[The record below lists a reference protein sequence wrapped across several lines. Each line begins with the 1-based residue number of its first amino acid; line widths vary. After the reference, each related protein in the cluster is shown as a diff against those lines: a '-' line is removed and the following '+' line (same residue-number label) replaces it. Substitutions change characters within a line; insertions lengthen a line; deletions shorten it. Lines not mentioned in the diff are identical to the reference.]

1 MVTIQQLTGR
11 AKCIVLKKKFT
22 QKSKLLWKLNAI
34 GRCGAP
40 GVLYAL
46 RLLLWNRED

>member
-1 MVTIQQLTGR
+1 MYR
-11 AKCIVLKKKFT
+11 PEKKFT
-22 QKSKLLWKLNAI
+22 KKSKLLWKLNAI

-46 RLLLWNRED
+46 RLLHMDREG